1 MTTYGGHGCD
11 GVSVFGWEGGGGGG
25 GFWLI
30 IMMMIM
36 KMIKIK

>member
-1 MTTYGGHGCD
+1 MAAMAVTVFLFSD
-11 GVSVFGWEGGGGGG
+11 GREGGGGG